1 MTGMYDT
8 KGELLAYLDKL
19 TREVSSFTMG
29 DFTTKN
35 IAEGCHMSR
44 SLASQYLNELVRE
57 GLAVKINSRPVLYF
71 HKRGF
76 ERFLQAKLDRCE
88 YESPKELS
96 RAIGVEEA
104 QDFNRMIGADLSLA
118 SCIDHLKSAIQYPP
132 HGIPALIVGDH
143 GTGKQLMSEL
153 AVEFGINAG
162 VLPATAKFVVV
173 DCSRYENSDARV
185 EADIFG
191 EKNAPGAID
200 EAAGGVVFLPR
211 FDHLSHAARDLVL
224 RRICESELDG
234 SANAPSARFLLA
246 ISRSSESDIV
256 KAISRS
262 IPIVIVAPRLADRS
276 DEERIALVMH
286 FLRVEG
292 RRVAADVSISRGA
305 LRALVSANFEDNVD
319 GLRACITS
327 CCASAYLNHDDEM
340 LIIRAYNL
348 PPRVI
353 SSIEPMPDDDQLVTG
368 NKNINDPMRRVIDLF
383 QQLLNPLAPYLD
395 GVISF
400 TEFFANAVAS
410 VKAYGDYLNFEE
422 RSSNAR
428 LESYE
433 KLMGPIIEEVNRAY
447 GIELSRRIARSAAQ
461 SLYMQLWGG
470 AYLSRWRRKHQ
481 EETSRVLE
489 VLERNLASASVVSE
503 QIAVRAKAALG
514 IGLDDL
520 SRVLLLVEIGE
531 VLKGSSRPRDYL
543 GVVMCHGYSTASSIA
558 DAVDRILHQH
568 VFEAIDMT
576 YDQDVTEVIG
586 QLARLFARYPH
597 CRSIAILVDMGSLEK
612 INDAVSQLASCDVY
626 IFNNV
631 STGLAIEV
639 GTALMSHS
647 DLSSTLA
654 RVEDAC
660 RPRVSVVHARGEREA
675 LVFCSES
682 GIDAADKIR
691 KIVRDSI
698 PGNPDVQ
705 FITCDFAELAQ
716 HGDRARVFETYRIRV
731 VVGTMDPGVP
741 SVPFVGIEDILYEG
755 HSEAIDKAL
764 FSDLGPEGIAEF
776 HSNLLRNLTLRSVIE
791 SITILNPEMLYVE
804 ADHAVRRL
812 SELSGEQIDARRRIA
827 VYVHLCGL
835 IERLVTKSFVDTY
848 PDSERFFSEH
858 GDFVRWFR
866 EAFSDMSSRYRV
878 EIPISEIAYVHHML
892 HVTMAE
898 PGAKT
903 VFADIILEDE

>member
-1 MTGMYDT
+1 MGMYDT
-8 KGELLAYLDKL
+8 KGELLEYLDKL

-35 IAEGCHMSR
+35 IAEGLHMSR

-57 GLAVKINSRPVLYF
+57 GVAVKINSRPVLFF

-76 ERFLQAKLDRCE
+76 ERFLQARLDRCE
-88 YESPKELS
+88 FDSPKDLAH
-96 RAIGVEEA
+96 AIGAEETR
-104 QDFNRMIGADLSLA
+104 DFNRMIGADLSLA

-132 HGIPALIVGDH
+132 HGIPALIVGEH

-153 AVEFGINAG
+153 AVEFGVNAG
-162 VLPATAKFVVV
+162 VLPSSAKFVVV
-173 DCSRYENSDARV
+173 DCSRYEASDAHV
-185 EADIFG
+185 ETDIFG
-191 EKNAPGAID
+191 GPDGPGAVE

-234 SANAPSARFLLA
+234 SAQAPAARFLLA
-246 ISRSSESDIV
+246 TSRSPESDIV
-256 KAISRS
+256 KAIARS
-262 IPIVIVAPRLADRS
+262 IPIVITAPRLADRS

-286 FLRVEG
+286 FLRAEG

-305 LRALVSANFEDNVD
+305 LRALVNATFEDNVD

-340 LIIRAYNL
+340 LIIKTYNL

-353 SSIEPMPDDDQLVTG
+353 GALEPMPDDDQLVTG
-368 NKNINDPMRRVIDLF
+368 DKSINDPMRRVIDLF
-383 QQLLNPLAPYLD
+383 QQVLNPLPSLLE
-395 GVISF
+395 GTISF
-400 TEFFANAVAS
+400 TEFFANATAN

-422 RSSNAR
+422 RSANPR
-428 LESYE
+428 VESYE

-470 AYLSRWRRKHQ
+470 VYLSRWRRKHS
-481 EETSRVLE
+481 EETARALE
-489 VLERNLASASVVSE
+489 ILEKNLPSASVVLG
-503 QIAVRAKAALG
+503 QIAARANAALG
-514 IGLDDL
+514 MGFDNL
-520 SRVLLLVEIGE
+520 SRVLLIVEIGE
-531 VLKGSSRPRDYL
+531 VMRGSSRPRDYL
-543 GVVMCHGYSTASSIA
+543 GVIMCHGYSTASSIA
-558 DAVDRILHQH
+558 DAADRILHQH

-576 YDQDVTEVIG
+576 YDQDVTEAIG
-586 QLARLFARYPH
+586 QLARLFSRCPH

-612 INDAVSQLASCDVY
+612 INDAVSQLANCDVY
-626 IFNNV
+626 IINNV
-631 STGLAIEV
+631 STGLALEI
-639 GTALMSHS
+639 GTALMSHG
-647 DLSSTLA
+647 DLDAALS
-654 RVEDAC
+654 RVKDVC
-660 RPRVSVVHARGEREA
+660 CPHYSVVRAQGEREA

-682 GIDAADKIR
+682 GIEAADKIR
-691 KIVRDSI
+691 RIVRDSI
-698 PGNPDVQ
+698 PGSPDVQ

-716 HGDRARVFETYRIRV
+716 HGDQARVFESYRIRV

-764 FSDLGPEGIAEF
+764 FSELGPEGIAEF

-804 ADHAVRRL
+804 ADHAVRKL

-835 IERLVTKSFVDTY
+835 IERLVTKNFVDTY
-848 PDSERFFSEH
+848 PDPEGFCAEH

-866 EAFSDMSSRYRV
+866 EAFADMCNRYRV
-878 EIPISEIAYVHHML
+878 EIPVSEIAYVHHML
-892 HVTMAE
+892 HVAMAE
-898 PGAKT
+898 PGNKT
-903 VFADIILEDE
+903 VFANIILEDE